1 MKKRYKGYRENLVGY
16 LFILPV
22 FIGVLLFA
30 LYPLGYSFLSTF
42 KNWSGLRPLLETRWA
57 NFEMYKR
64 VLRDN
69 LFWKSFL
76 NTLITLLGVPIGLAI
91 SIFIALLLN
100 RGLKGT
106 HAYRVIFY
114 IPVVSSLTAI
124 IILWKGMLA
133 VQGPLNDILA
143 VFRIKAIN
151 WLGEPTYA
159 RIGLI
164 GMCVWKGLGISI
176 LFYIAGLQGI
186 PETYKEAARIDGANE
201 WQVFWKITLP
211 LLWPTTFFMVVT
223 GIINGMQLYVEPD
236 LLTNGGPG
244 NATRTLVMYLFD
256 RFGARRVSEA
266 SVVAWILAFF
276 VFVVTSIQFAYN
288 MRREK
293 R

>member
-1 MKKRYKGYRENLVGY
+1 MKKRYKGFRENLVGY
-16 LFILPV
+16 LFVLPV
-22 FIGVLLFA
+22 FIGIIFFV

-42 KNWSGLRPLLETRWA
+42 KNWSGLRPLLDTKWV

-64 VLRDN
+64 VLKDN

-76 NTLITLLGVPIGLAI
+76 NTLITLLGVPIGLAL

-114 IPVVSSLTAI
+114 IPVVSSITAI
-124 IILWKGMLA
+124 IILWRGMLA

-143 VFRIKAIN
+143 VFKVKAIN

-176 LFYIAGLQGI
+176 LFYIAGLQGVS
-186 PETYKEAARIDGANE
+186 ESYKEAARIDGANE
-201 WQVFWKITLP
+201 WQVFWKITMP
-211 LLWPTTFFMVVT
+211 LLRPTTFFMVVT
-223 GIINGMQLYVEPD
+223 GIINGMQLYIEPD
-236 LLTNGGPG
+236 LLLDGGPG

-256 RFGARRVSEA
+256 RFGAHRVSEA
-266 SVVAWILAFF
+266 SVVAWLLALF
-276 VFVVTSIQFAYN
+276 VFVVTTIQFAYN
-288 MRREK
+288 SRREK
-293 R
+293 Q

>member
-1 MKKRYKGYRENLVGY
+1 M
-16 LFILPV
+16 PV

-236 LLTNGGPG
+236 LLTNGGRAMRPG
-244 NATRTLVMYLFD
+244 PWSCIFLT
-256 RFGARRVSEA
+256 VSGPA
-266 SVVAWILAFF
+266 G
-276 VFVVTSIQFAYN
+276 
-288 MRREK
+288 
-293 R
+293 

>member
-1 MKKRYKGYRENLVGY
+1 MPLFDLQELVG
-16 LFILPV
+16 IAA
-22 FIGVLLFA
+22 LLD
-30 LYPLGYSFLSTF
+30 T
-42 KNWSGLRPLLETRWA
+42 KWV

-176 LFYIAGLQGI
+176 LFYIAACRGYPRLI
-186 PETYKEAARIDGANE
+186 KKPPESTE
-201 WQVFWKITLP
+201 Q
-211 LLWPTTFFMVVT
+211 
-223 GIINGMQLYVEPD
+223 
-236 LLTNGGPG
+236 TNG
-244 NATRTLVMYLFD
+244 RC
-256 RFGARRVSEA
+256 FGKSRCPCFGRRLS
-266 SVVAWILAFF
+266 SW
-276 VFVVTSIQFAYN
+276 S
-288 MRREK
+288 
-293 R
+293 

>member
-1 MKKRYKGYRENLVGY
+1 
-16 LFILPV
+16 
-22 FIGVLLFA
+22 
-30 LYPLGYSFLSTF
+30 
-42 KNWSGLRPLLETRWA
+42 LRPLLETRWA